1 MKDPYVILGVSKTAT
16 LTEIKAAYRKL
27 AKKYHPDLNPGN
39 KEFEAKFKEV
49 SHSFDLI
56 GTEEEKAKFDRG
68 ETDEQIRDQ
77 HEQGQGQR
85 KKKQGPYYHHTQD
98 NSSRYSS
105 AFGGG
110 MDEDIFANIFG
121 ERQNAKQDEQ
131 YNLEVDFKEA
141 ALGTEK
147 TITLPTG
154 KKLQVKIPAGI
165 NEGQKLK
172 FKDLGKNGDAYVAIM
187 IKASDKFKRE
197 GKDIFSE
204 VPVSFFEA
212 INGPEIEVE
221 TIDGPVMLKVPA
233 NVTTGTKLRIKNKGA
248 GSGETRGNHI
258 VSIKVV
264 MPKDPSQELKEAIL
278 QLSTRFNYNP
288 RVMQ

>member
-16 LTEIKAAYRKL
+16 LAEIKAAYRKL

-39 KEFEAKFKEV
+39 KDFEAKFKEM
-49 SHSFDLI
+49 SHAFDLV
-56 GTEEEKAKFDRG
+56 GTEEARAKFDRG
-68 ETDEQIRDQ
+68 ETDDQ
-77 HEQGQGQR
+77 MHQRQDQR
-85 KKKQGPYYHHTQD
+85 KKKQGPFYHHTQD

-105 AFGGG
+105 AFGEGI
-110 MDEDIFANIFG
+110 DEELFANIFG
-121 ERQNAKQDEQ
+121 ARERANAKQDEH

-154 KKLQVKIPAGI
+154 KKLQIKIPAGI
-165 NEGQKLK
+165 QEGQKLK
-172 FKDLGKNGDAYVAIM
+172 FKDMAQAGDAYIQIS
-187 IKASDKFKRE
+187 IKPSEKFKRE

-221 TIDGPVMLKVPA
+221 TIDGPVMLKVPS

-278 QLSTRFNYNP
+278 HLSTRFNYNP
-288 RVMQ
+288 RVVQ

>member
-16 LTEIKAAYRKL
+16 LVEIKAAYRKL

-39 KEFEAKFKEV
+39 KEFEAKFKEI

-56 GTEEEKAKFDRG
+56 GTEEARSKYDQG
-68 ETDEQIRDQ
+68 ETDEQLRDQ
-77 HEQGQGQR
+77 HEKRQ
-85 KKKQGPYYHHTQD
+85 KKQGPYYHHTQD
-98 NSSRYSS
+98 NDSRYSS

-110 MDEDIFANIFG
+110 MDDDLFANIFG
-121 ERQNAKQDEQ
+121 RRENAKQDEQ
-131 YNLEVDFKEA
+131 YNLEVDFKDA

-172 FKDLGKNGDAYVAIM
+172 FKDLGKNGDAYVAIS
-187 IKASDKFKRE
+187 IKPSDKFKRE

-221 TIDGPVMLKVPA
+221 TIDGTVMLKVPA

-248 GSGETRGNHI
+248 GTGETRGKHI

-278 QLSTRFNYNP
+278 HLSTRFNYNP